1 MTMPVQLQ
9 LAAVAFVSPQN
20 QPILVRAL
28 TPNASPDDTLKYHYL
43 AHTAL
48 DVVEER
54 STAHHMALTVTH

>member
-1 MTMPVQLQ
+1 MQMPVQLQ

-48 DVVEER
+48 DVVEES
-54 STAHHMALTVTH
+54 STTSIMPPSDAH